1 MEELGNVAAGFSG
14 RTEEGW
20 AGGPSHLERCRD
32 HDHDVIVRVGWVR
45 GEDMAELVLVG
56 FGHHHAPETVLDVE
70 LAEEDGA
77 VGLWEGGDHVDE
89 AAEDVAELVHG
100 VGGGSVV
107 VGEFIDGFG
116 VGFALTFFGKV
127 EDHAEEAALVGDG
140 GNGADLGV
148 AAEASNDEGSE
159 VFPRDEFD
167 EVLCHFF

>member
-1 MEELGNVAAGFSG
+1 MEELGNVAAGFGG
-14 RTEEGW
+14 RAEEGG
-20 AGGPSHLERCRD
+20 AGGPSHLERSRD
-32 HDHDVIVRVGWVR
+32 HDHDVIVRMGWVW
-45 GEDMAELVLVG
+45 GKDMAELVLVG

-100 VGGGSVV
+100 VGRGGGV

-127 EDHAEEAALVGDG
+127 EDRAEEAALVGDG

-167 EVLCHFF
+167 EVLCYFF